1 MYRSFSMMVRFQQ
14 SFIHQTIAIP
24 FIFFRMNLRKVYRLL
39 NQCLKYAWL
48 WYCLSIHLPDPGSG
62 TIRRNDNQRNIL
74 IKSFRN
80 SRVKIQQRRAG
91 STADCS
97 RFATIQR
104 KPDSKITRTPFI
116 SHRITGK
123 ARMIGQSMHNR
134 RVTATGTQHN
144 LSNAV
149 RLKQRNQLEYVF
161 LVCIHDD

>member
-1 MYRSFSMMVRFQQ
+1 
-14 SFIHQTIAIP
+14 
-24 FIFFRMNLRKVYRLL
+24 MNLGKIHGLLDQRPEYIRLR
-39 NQCLKYAWL
+39 QS
-48 WYCLSIHLPDPGSG
+48 LSVHLPDPGSG

-80 SRVKIQQRRAG
+80 SWVEIQQRRTG